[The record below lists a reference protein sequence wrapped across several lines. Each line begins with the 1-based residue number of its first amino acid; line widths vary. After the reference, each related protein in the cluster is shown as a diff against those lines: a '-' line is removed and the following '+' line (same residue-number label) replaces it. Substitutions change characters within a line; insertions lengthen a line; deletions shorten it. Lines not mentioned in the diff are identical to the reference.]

1 MKTFAQK
8 SKFLLDTNIFPLCN
22 GLLSHDTWSR
32 YVTIVT
38 WLLSQIT
45 WVRDTKFRGA
55 LLPGPGMPHCS
66 EKTLEMNEFSENSS
80 NLFLQF
86 VIFKFKELLHCKWP
100 TPTHSGWHSSG
111 RAAPNIKLNGVH
123 ILFPQWKPWVSSLL
137 AEFVTAL
144 TIWQP
149 SSCQAA
155 HSFQSDWQIWVK
167 FLGKIPPP
175 RLKSNWRRDLL
186 LVKILTFLA
195 VPAITHKLASSTIF
209 CRPLSLKLQC
219 RQEIRNCSN
228 ELCVAAYKSL
238 LSVWFPY
245 FHSNSFTS
253 GQ

>member
-22 GLLSHDTWSR
+22 GLYSHDTWSR

-66 EKTLEMNEFSENSS
+66 EKTHEMNEEFSKSSS
-80 NLFLQF
+80 NLLFQF
-86 VIFKFKELLHCKWP
+86 VQGTTSLQM
-100 TPTHSGWHSSG
+100 TNSHSLRVTFIRKGGSKYK
-111 RAAPNIKLNGVH
+111 A
-123 ILFPQWKPWVSSLL
+123 QWCTYVVSSMETLS
-137 AEFVTAL
+137 VVIIGRVCHCIL

-149 SSCQAA
+149 SSCQEA

-167 FLGKIPPP
+167 FL
-175 RLKSNWRRDLL
+175 LLAWRVIGEEICCWWKYWHFLL
-186 LVKILTFLA
+186 FLQS
-195 VPAITHKLASSTIF
+195 PSSRFINYF
-209 CRPLSLKLQC
+209 LPLPLSKLQR

-228 ELCVAAYKSL
+228 ELCGCIQI

-245 FHSNSFTS
+245 FHSNGFTS